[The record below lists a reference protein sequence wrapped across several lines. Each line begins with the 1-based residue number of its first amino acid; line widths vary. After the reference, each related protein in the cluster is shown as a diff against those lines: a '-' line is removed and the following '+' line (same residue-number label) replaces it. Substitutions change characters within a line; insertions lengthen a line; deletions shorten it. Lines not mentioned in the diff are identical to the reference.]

1 MNFNFR
7 SLRSGNYD
15 SLLFAIVGFLIIQ
28 GMCQLGGIGMS
39 PDSVVY
45 ASTATNLHDQGQLHD
60 FSGTP
65 VMDFP
70 LGYPILLC
78 GLMFLTGKTVLA
90 FGPVWNGLLF
100 GALIWVSGWLM
111 DRFPDAGRE
120 TAVPGHA
127 SGNAAAPG
135 RAWSIRLYKWAIL
148 ACIVISPCLQEI
160 YSMIW
165 SETVFLLLSFFFFIA
180 CHRYFRTR
188 SMPALMTM
196 AAIAAVAC
204 EVRYAGVSLVA
215 LGGLLMLG
223 DRELK
228 WGPKKIGHGLL
239 FAAISVSLLVLNVW
253 RNHHVTGTL
262 TGYREKGLT
271 SFGENLHDF
280 GSVLCDWLPFFGEQY
295 GAATFIAIFFIGLIG
310 GILVYRLVR
319 RNNFFSYDTIA
330 LAYFIVYGGFILLT
344 ATVSRFQELDSRLL
358 SPLFLP
364 WLWGSTVWIPRA
376 FRHSSFRW
384 KLAGGVVAVVA
395 LGCFLKGEYKDWRFA
410 WDGSH
415 YAGIPGYTESQWQ
428 KSETMAYIRAHAD
441 SLRAAGPLYSNAT
454 EGIWLLAG
462 GLKAEL
468 IAHKDIPE
476 DIRDMM
482 KDKHFTVIWFADAD
496 NSDLISID
504 YIRHV
509 KQLAGELTF
518 KDGVIY
524 SFTTEYLASCYYS
537 P

>member
-1 MNFNFR
+1 MKFSFR

-15 SLLFAIVGFLIIQ
+15 SLLVAIAGFLLIQ

-45 ASTATNLHDQGQLHD
+45 ASTATHLHDQGQFND

-70 LGYPILLC
+70 LGYPTLLC
-78 GLMFLTGKTVLA
+78 VIMFLTGKTVVV
-90 FGPVWNGLLF
+90 FGAIWNGLLF
-100 GALIWVSGWLM
+100 AALIWWCGWLM
-111 DRFPDAGRE
+111 DRFAGEAAGLGGE
-120 TAVPGHA
+120 TAGPV
-127 SGNAAAPG
+127 
-135 RAWSIRLYKWAIL
+135 RAWASRLYKWAIL
-148 ACIVISPCLQEI
+148 ACILISPCLQEV

-165 SETVFLLLSFFFFIA
+165 SETVFLLVSLFFFIV
-180 CHRYFRTR
+180 CHRYFRTH
-188 SMPALMTM
+188 SIKALVAMAAV
-196 AAIAAVAC
+196 AAIAC
-204 EVRYAGVSLVA
+204 EIRYAGVSLIA
-215 LGGLLMLG
+215 LGGLLMLC
-223 DRELK
+223 DRQIE
-228 WGPKKIGHGLL
+228 WGRKKIGQGLL
-239 FAAISVSLLVLNVW
+239 FAGISMSLLLLNVW

-271 SFGENLHDF
+271 TFVQNLHDF
-280 GSVLCDWLPFFGEQY
+280 GSVLCDWLPFFDQQY
-295 GAATFIAIFFIGLIG
+295 GAATFIAVLFFGLIG
-310 GILVYRLVR
+310 GIVIYRWMR
-319 RNNFFSYDTIA
+319 RDIFFSYDTIA
-330 LAYFIVYGGFILLT
+330 ISYFIVYGGFILLT

-364 WLWGSTVWIPRA
+364 WLWGSTTWIPGVLGRG
-376 FRHSSFRW
+376 SFRW
-384 KLAGGVVAVVA
+384 KLAGGVLAVVA
-395 LGCFLKGEYKDWRFA
+395 LGCFLKGEYKDWRFS

-428 KSETMAYIRAHAD
+428 QSETMAYIRSHAD
-441 SLRAAGPLYSNAT
+441 SLKAAGPLYSNAT

-462 GLKAEL
+462 GLRADL

-504 YIRHV
+504 FIRHV
-509 KQLAGELTF
+509 KQQTGQLTF

-524 SFTTEYLASCYYS
+524 SFTTEYLASCCYS

>member
-28 GMCQLGGIGMS
+28 GMCQLGGIGFS

-45 ASTATNLHDQGQLHD
+45 ASTATNFHDHGQLHD

-78 GLMFLTGKTVLA
+78 GVMFVTGKTVLA
-90 FGPVWNGLLF
+90 FGAVWNGLLF
-100 GALIWVSGWLM
+100 AALIWWSGWLM
-111 DRFPDAGRE
+111 DRFRGGSR
-120 TAVPGHA
+120 V
-127 SGNAAAPG
+127 
-135 RAWSIRLYKWAIL
+135 YKWAIL
-148 ACIVISPCLQEI
+148 ACILISPCLQEI

-165 SETVFLLLSFFFFIA
+165 SETVYLLLSLFFFIA
-180 CHRYFRTR
+180 CHWYFRTH
-188 SMPALMTM
+188 SMPALVTM

-204 EVRYAGVSLVA
+204 EVRYAGVSLIA
-215 LGGLLMLG
+215 LGGLLMLC
-223 DRELK
+223 DRDLK
-228 WGPKKIGHGLL
+228 WGSKKLGHGLL
-239 FAAISVSLLVLNVW
+239 FAAVSVSLLVLNVW

-295 GAATFIAIFFIGLIG
+295 GAATYIAILFVGLIG
-310 GILVYRLVR
+310 GIFVYRLLR
-319 RNNFFSYDTIA
+319 RNDFFSYDTIA
-330 LAYFIVYGGFILLT
+330 LGYFIVYGGFILLT

-364 WLWGSTVWIPRA
+364 WLWGSTVWIPGVLR
-376 FRHSSFRW
+376 RSPFRW
-384 KLAGGVVAVVA
+384 KLAGGVVTVAA

-462 GLKAEL
+462 GLRAEL